1 MATYHTIKCPHCN
14 NIVEHSIGKPNHLGS
29 PFRICSRCGMEYI
42 DTNYREA
49 ALLTKKD
56 FILSY
61 PWLAAILRI
70 AVSLIAIIGSII
82 LMVDYGFDFM
92 FLILT
97 LAGVAML
104 YTPIKQLI
112 VLKKYISLEDEKLN
126 QEIEASKARLSD
138 PEYVIAL
145 WKAGAYVTAEILE
158 WAKETIDNFNDKA
171 VPIHSNEE

>member
-14 NIVEHSIGKPNHLGS
+14 NIVEHSVGKPNHLGS
-29 PFRICSRCGMEYI
+29 PFRICSRCGKEYI

-61 PWLAAILRI
+61 PWFAAILHI
-70 AVSLIAIIGSII
+70 AISLIAIIGSII
-82 LMVDYGFDFM
+82 LMVTYGFDFM
-92 FLILT
+92 FLIAMF
-97 LAGVAML
+97 AGIAML
-104 YTPIKQLI
+104 YTPTKQLI

-138 PEYVIAL
+138 P
-145 WKAGAYVTAEILE
+145 
-158 WAKETIDNFNDKA
+158 
-171 VPIHSNEE
+171 